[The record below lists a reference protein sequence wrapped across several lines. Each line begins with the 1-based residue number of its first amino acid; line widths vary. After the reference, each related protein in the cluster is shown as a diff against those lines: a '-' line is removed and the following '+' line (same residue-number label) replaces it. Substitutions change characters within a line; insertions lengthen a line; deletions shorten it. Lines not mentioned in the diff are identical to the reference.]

1 MVRGVLMDVYKDILT
16 FHLRALAFF
25 KKRGRSFLQ
34 RPLVDKVAN
43 WFLRRIG
50 WQILFKLTFR
60 TFDGLFGDV
69 LKNLERS
76 KQLLLTLADISH
88 FQEAQQHFH
97 VTQKHR
103 LEAQEEFNMNRQRAE
118 KEKLFTVLD
127 WLSPI
132 SQSNKH
138 YEIQQHRRKFPLTTQ
153 WLFND
158 RSWLDFINCGAFKP
172 EIFWLSGIPG
182 AG

>member
-1 MVRGVLMDVYKDILT
+1 MVRTKRSQGNKCGRE
-16 FHLRALAFF
+16 FH
-25 KKRGRSFLQ
+25 GRRRIECLIFI
-34 RPLVDKVAN
+34 
-43 WFLRRIG
+43 LRRHDFPRKSLNQNTLQSIQRMRLVWIWTWG
-50 WQILFKLTFR
+50 WTRLRERGVRVDGCLSGWWILCNGCLR
-60 TFDGLFGDV
+60 EG
-69 LKNLERS
+69 NS
-76 KQLLLTLADISH
+76 
-88 FQEAQQHFH
+88 
-97 VTQKHR
+97 
-103 LEAQEEFNMNRQRAE
+103 RQRAE

-158 RSWLDFINCGAFKP
+158 RSWLAFINCGAFKP